1 MQAAALRQFAQE
13 MVDAGKVDANAI
25 LAMGEL
31 SAKFEARQRAA
42 RATLDAHHENYLGSK
57 AAKHVNRLVSA

>member
-1 MQAAALRQFAQE
+1 

-42 RATLDAHHENYLGSK
+42 RSTLDEHHENYLGRK
-57 AAKHVNRLVSA
+57 AADHVDRLVSV